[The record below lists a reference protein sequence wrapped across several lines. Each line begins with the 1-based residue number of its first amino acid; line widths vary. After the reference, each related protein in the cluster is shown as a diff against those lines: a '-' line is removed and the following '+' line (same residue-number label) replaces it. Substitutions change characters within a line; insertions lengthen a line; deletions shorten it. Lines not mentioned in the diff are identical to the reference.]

1 MSSGL
6 DLSQFYETFFD
17 EADELLAQM
26 EQLLLELDVGAPD
39 IEQLNAIFRAAH
51 SIKGG
56 AATFGCF
63 TQLAGTTHLLENLLD
78 AIRRGEMELRTDMID
93 IFLETKDVL
102 KSQLDAYRASEEP
115 DEAVFERICAVLRQL
130 ALEHK
135 DPAAAAAP
143 APAPVAPAPAP
154 APAPVAPAPAPAP
167 APVQQA
173 PQPVPP
179 APAEVAAPAAES
191 NADAGGLPLRV
202 RITKVSDKDA
212 ASLLEEMGNL
222 GTVKASERANG
233 VLTVWVESTCTP
245 DDIEAV
251 CCFIVDG
258 DQLSIAREA
267 APAEGGA
274 APAVAQAAP
283 AVEPAPA
290 PAAPEAPAAESAAAP
305 EVVTQTARA
314 AARPAAAA
322 HAADKESTSIR
333 VGVEK
338 VDQVINLVGELV
350 ITQAMLAQTASTLD
364 PVLHDRLLNG
374 MEQLERN
381 ARDLQEAV
389 MSIRMMPMDYVFSR
403 FPRLVRDI
411 AGKMGKQIELQTY
424 GRATEL
430 DKSLIERIIDPLTHL
445 VRNSLDHGIETPEKR
460 IAAGKDPVGQLVL
473 SAQHNGGNIV
483 IEVSDDGG
491 GLSREKILKKAMAQ
505 GLAVNE
511 NSPDDEIWQLIFAPG
526 FSTAEKVTDISGRG
540 VGMDVVRR
548 NIQDMGGH
556 VQLSCE
562 PGNGTTTR
570 IVLPLTLAILDGMS
584 VRVGE
589 ETFILPLGNVTESLQ
604 PTNDQIYSV
613 AGNERVMH
621 VRGEY
626 LPLVEMHRVFSV
638 EQAQTDP
645 TQAIA
650 VIMQAEDRRFA
661 LLVDHLIGQHQVVV
675 KNLESNYRKVPGIS
689 AATILGDGSV
699 ALIVDVFALARAN
712 RERWSQP
719 EAVLN

>member
-63 TQLAGTTHLLENLLD
+63 QKLAGTTHLLENLLD
-78 AIRRGEMELRTDMID
+78 AIRRGEMGLRADMVD

-115 DEAVFERICAVLRQL
+115 EDAVFERICAVLRQL
-130 ALEHK
+130 ALEGGQA
-135 DPAAAAAP
+135 PAAAAP
-143 APAPVAPAPAP
+143 APVAAPEPGPEPAPAP
-154 APAPVAPAPAPAP
+154 
-167 APVQQA
+167 Q
-173 PQPVPP
+173 
-179 APAEVAAPAAES
+179 PAAAS
-191 NADAGGLPLRV
+191 TAAGLPLRV
-202 RITKVSDKDA
+202 RFSKVSDKDA
-212 ASLLEEMGNL
+212 QSLLEEMGNL
-222 GTVKASERANG
+222 GDVR
-233 VLTVWVESTCTP
+233 
-245 DDIEAV
+245 
-251 CCFIVDG
+251 
-258 DQLSIAREA
+258 
-267 APAEGGA
+267 
-274 APAVAQAAP
+274 
-283 AVEPAPA
+283 
-290 PAAPEAPAAESAAAP
+290 
-305 EVVTQTARA
+305 
-314 AARPAAAA
+314 AARPSIAPA
-322 HAADKESTSIR
+322 HADKESTSIR

-445 VRNSLDHGIETPEKR
+445 VRNSLDHGIETPDKR
-460 IAAGKDPVGQLVL
+460 VAAGKEPVGQLVL

-491 GLSREKILKKAMAQ
+491 GLSRERILRKAAAQ
-505 GLAVNE
+505 GLTVNE

-526 FSTAEKVTDISGRG
+526 FSTADQVTDISGRG

-556 VQLSCE
+556 VQLSSV
-562 PGNGTTTR
+562 PGQGTTTR

-589 ETFILPLGNVTESLQ
+589 ETFILPLNHVTESLQ
-604 PTNDQIYSV
+604 PQADQIYSV
-613 AGNERVMH
+613 AGNERVMQ

-638 EQAQTDP
+638 GQAQADP

-650 VIMQAEDRRFA
+650 VIMQAEERRFA
-661 LLVDHLIGQHQVVV
+661 LLVDHLVGQHQVVV

-712 RERWSQP
+712 REKWSQP
-719 EAVLN
+719 EAILN

>member
-26 EQLLLELDVGAPD
+26 EQLLLELDVGSPD

-78 AIRRGEMELRTDMID
+78 AIRRGEMALRTDMID

-135 DPAAAAAP
+135 DPAAAAPTAP
-143 APAPVAPAPAP
+143 VPAPVAAAPAP
-154 APAPVAPAPAPAP
+154 TPALEPVVAPVVAPE
-167 APVQQA
+167 
-173 PQPVPP
+173 PVPP
-179 APAEVAAPAAES
+179 A
-191 NADAGGLPLRV
+191 ADAGDLPLKV

-222 GTVKASERANG
+222 GNVRASERADG
-233 VLTVWVESTCTP
+233 ALTVWMDSTCTP

-258 DQLSIAREA
+258 DQLSITREA
-267 APAEGGA
+267 APTGQVAVAAAEPVAAAAA
-274 APAVAQAAP
+274 APVAAAAVA
-283 AVEPAPA
+283 PAPA
-290 PAAPEAPAAESAAAP
+290 PVEPTPTVADTAAAT
-305 EVVTQTARA
+305 EAITQAASRA
-314 AARPAAAA
+314 SRPAAPA
-322 HAADKESTSIR
+322 HADKESTSIR

-589 ETFILPLGNVTESLQ
+589 ETFILPLNHVTESLQ

-638 EQAQTDP
+638 SQAQTDP

-719 EAVLN
+719 EAILN

>member
-63 TQLAGTTHLLENLLD
+63 QKLAGTTHLLENLLD
-78 AIRRGEMELRTDMID
+78 AIRRGEMGLRADMVD

-115 DEAVFERICAVLRQL
+115 EDAVFERICAVLRQL
-130 ALEHK
+130 ALEGGQA
-135 DPAAAAAP
+135 PAAAAP
-143 APAPVAPAPAP
+143 APVAAPEPGPEP
-154 APAPVAPAPAPAP
+154 EP
-167 APVQQA
+167 A
-173 PQPVPP
+173 PQP
-179 APAEVAAPAAES
+179 AAASTAA
-191 NADAGGLPLRV
+191 GLPLRV
-202 RITKVSDKDA
+202 RFSKVSDKDA
-212 ASLLEEMGNL
+212 QSLLEEMGNL
-222 GTVKASERANG
+222 GDVRASERAG
-233 VLTVWVESTCTP
+233 QTLTVWVDTTCSP

-251 CCFIVDG
+251 CCFIIDA
-258 DQLSIAREA
+258 DQLEIAREA
-267 APAEGGA
+267 EPAHA
-274 APAVAQAAP
+274 SAQAAVAAAP
-283 AVEPAPA
+283 DAAATPAPA
-290 PAAPEAPAAESAAAP
+290 PVAAPAAAQAAEP
-305 EVVTQTARA
+305 ARA
-314 AARPAAAA
+314 ARPSIAPA
-322 HAADKESTSIR
+322 HADKESTSIR

-445 VRNSLDHGIETPEKR
+445 VRNSLDHGIETPDKR
-460 IAAGKDPVGQLVL
+460 VAAGKEPVGQLVL

-491 GLSREKILKKAMAQ
+491 GLSRERILRKAAAQ
-505 GLAVNE
+505 GLTVNE

-526 FSTAEKVTDISGRG
+526 FSTADQVTDISGRG

-556 VQLSCE
+556 VQLSSV
-562 PGNGTTTR
+562 PGQGTTTR

-589 ETFILPLGNVTESLQ
+589 ETFILPLNHVTESLQ
-604 PTNDQIYSV
+604 PQADQIYSV
-613 AGNERVMH
+613 AGNERVMQ

-638 EQAQTDP
+638 GQAQADP

-650 VIMQAEDRRFA
+650 VIMQAEERRFA
-661 LLVDHLIGQHQVVV
+661 LLVDHLVGQHQVVV

-712 RERWSQP
+712 REKWSQP
-719 EAVLN
+719 EAILN

>member
-26 EQLLLELDVGAPD
+26 EQLLLELDVGSPD

-78 AIRRGEMELRTDMID
+78 AIRRGEMALRTDMID

-135 DPAAAAAP
+135 DPAAAAPA
-143 APAPVAPAPAP
+143 APAPVVAAPAPAP
-154 APAPVAPAPAPAP
+154 APAPVAVAPAPE
-167 APVQQA
+167 
-173 PQPVPP
+173 PVPP
-179 APAEVAAPAAES
+179 A
-191 NADAGGLPLRV
+191 ADVGDLPLKV

-222 GTVKASERANG
+222 GNVRASERADG
-233 VLTVWVESTCTP
+233 ALTVWMDSTCTP

-258 DQLSIAREA
+258 DQLSISREA
-267 APAEGGA
+267 APAAQAATPVAEAVAVAPVA
-274 APAVAQAAP
+274 APAPV
-283 AVEPAPA
+283 
-290 PAAPEAPAAESAAAP
+290 AAEPVPTVADTAAAA
-305 EVVTQTARA
+305 EAITQA
-314 AARPAAAA
+314 AARASRPAASA
-322 HAADKESTSIR
+322 HADKESTSIR

-505 GLAVNE
+505 GMAVNE

-589 ETFILPLGNVTESLQ
+589 ETFILPLNHVTESLQ

-638 EQAQTDP
+638 SQAQTDP

-719 EAVLN
+719 EAILN

>member
-63 TQLAGTTHLLENLLD
+63 QKLAGTTHLLENLLD
-78 AIRRGEMELRTDMID
+78 AIRRGEMGLRADMVD

-115 DEAVFERICAVLRQL
+115 EDAVFERICAVLRQL
-130 ALEHK
+130 ALEGGQA
-135 DPAAAAAP
+135 PAAAAP
-143 APAPVAPAPAP
+143 AAAPEPEPEP
-154 APAPVAPAPAPAP
+154 EP
-167 APVQQA
+167 A
-173 PQPVPP
+173 PQPD
-179 APAEVAAPAAES
+179 AASATP
-191 NADAGGLPLRV
+191 GLPLRV
-202 RITKVSDKDA
+202 RFSKVSDKDA
-212 ASLLEEMGNL
+212 QSLLEEMGNL
-222 GTVKASERANG
+222 GDVRASERAG
-233 VLTVWVESTCTP
+233 QTLTVWVDTTCSP

-251 CCFIVDG
+251 CCFIIDA
-258 DQLSIAREA
+258 DQLEIAREA
-267 APAEGGA
+267 EPAHAPAQVAVAA
-274 APAVAQAAP
+274 APDAAATP
-283 AVEPAPA
+283 APAPA
-290 PAAPEAPAAESAAAP
+290 PAAAQPAEP
-305 EVVTQTARA
+305 ARA
-314 AARPAAAA
+314 ARPSIAPA
-322 HAADKESTSIR
+322 HADKESTSIR

-411 AGKMGKQIELQTY
+411 AGKMGKQIELQTH

-460 IAAGKDPVGQLVL
+460 VAAGKEPVGQLVL

-491 GLSREKILKKAMAQ
+491 GLSRERILRKAVAQ

-511 NSPDDEIWQLIFAPG
+511 NSPDDEVWQLIFAPG
-526 FSTAEKVTDISGRG
+526 FSTADQVTDISGRG

-556 VQLSCE
+556 VQLSSV
-562 PGNGTTTR
+562 PGQGTTTR

-589 ETFILPLGNVTESLQ
+589 ETFILPLNHVTESLQ
-604 PTNDQIYSV
+604 PQADQIYSV
-613 AGNERVMH
+613 AGNERVMQ

-638 EQAQTDP
+638 GQAQADP

-650 VIMQAEDRRFA
+650 VIMQAEERRFA
-661 LLVDHLIGQHQVVV
+661 LLVDHLVGQHQVVV

-712 RERWSQP
+712 REQWSQP
-719 EAVLN
+719 EAILN

>member
-63 TQLAGTTHLLENLLD
+63 NQLAGTTHLLENLLD
-78 AIRRGEMELRTDMID
+78 AIRRGEMALRTDMID

-115 DEAVFERICAVLRQL
+115 DDAVFERICAVLRQL

-135 DPAAAAAP
+135 DPAAAAAAAP
-143 APAPVAPAPAP
+143 ATAPVA
-154 APAPVAPAPAPAP
+154 APAP

-173 PQPVPP
+173 PAPVPA
-179 APAEVAAPAAES
+179 APVEAAAPAAATSEQ
-191 NADAGGLPLRV
+191 AGGLPLRV

-233 VLTVWVESTCTP
+233 VLTVWVDSTCTP
-245 DDIEAV
+245 EDIEAV

-258 DQLSIAREA
+258 DQLNIAREA
-267 APAEGGA
+267 APASGDAAPVAAEA
-274 APAVAQAAP
+274 APAAQAAP
-283 AVEPAPA
+283 VAAPAAA
-290 PAAPEAPAAESAAAP
+290 PAAPEAPAADVAAAADAAAP
-305 EVVTQTARA
+305 AARA
-314 AARPAAAA
+314 AARPAASAAA
-322 HAADKESTSIR
+322 HADKESTSIR

-589 ETFILPLGNVTESLQ
+589 ETFILPLNHVTESLQ

-638 EQAQTDP
+638 GEAQTDP

>member
-78 AIRRGEMELRTDMID
+78 AIRRGEMALRTDMID

-135 DPAAAAAP
+135 DPAAAGAAPAAAAAP
-143 APAPVAPAPAP
+143 APAPVVAAPAPVPAPAP
-154 APAPVAPAPAPAP
+154 AAAQPA
-167 APVQQA
+167 
-173 PQPVPP
+173 
-179 APAEVAAPAAES
+179 
-191 NADAGGLPLRV
+191 ADAGDLPLKV

-222 GTVKASERANG
+222 GTVKASERADG
-233 VLTVWVESTCTP
+233 VLTVWVDSTCTP

-258 DQLSIAREA
+258 DQLNISREA
-267 APAEGGA
+267 APA
-274 APAVAQAAP
+274 AQAAP
-283 AVEPAPA
+283 AAAEPAAVAAAAVAAVAAAPAPVAAPA
-290 PAAPEAPAAESAAAP
+290 PAAPVVAESAAAA
-305 EVVTQTARA
+305 EAITQA
-314 AARPAAAA
+314 AARASRPAAPA
-322 HAADKESTSIR
+322 HADKESTSIR

-411 AGKMGKQIELQTY
+411 ASKMGKQIELQTY

-445 VRNSLDHGIETPEKR
+445 VRNSLDHGIETPERR

-491 GLSREKILKKAMAQ
+491 GLNRDKILKKAMAQ

-589 ETFILPLGNVTESLQ
+589 ETFILPLNHVTESLQ

-638 EQAQTDP
+638 NDAQTDP

-719 EAVLN
+719 EAILN

>member
-26 EQLLLELDVGAPD
+26 EQLLLELDVQAPD

-63 TQLAGTTHLLENLLD
+63 QKLAGTTHLLENLLD
-78 AIRRGEMELRTDMID
+78 AIRRGEMALRVDMVD
-93 IFLETKDVL
+93 TFLETKDVL

-115 DEAVFERICAVLRQL
+115 DEAVYERICAVLRQL
-130 ALEHK
+130 ALE
-135 DPAAAAAP
+135 DGAGAAPAAAVQP
-143 APAPVAPAPAP
+143 VVAPAPVAE
-154 APAPVAPAPAPAP
+154 PAPVATPAPARAAEPA
-167 APVQQA
+167 AA
-173 PQPVPP
+173 
-179 APAEVAAPAAES
+179 ASAAPAG
-191 NADAGGLPLRV
+191 DLPTRV
-202 RITKVSDKDA
+202 RFRAVSDKDA

-222 GTVKASERANG
+222 GKVLASDRTGDA
-233 VLTVWVESTCTP
+233 LTVWVQTTCSP
-245 DDIEAV
+245 ADIEAV
-251 CCFIVDG
+251 CCFIIDS
-258 DQLSIAREA
+258 DQLDIGREA
-267 APAEGGA
+267 APTQVEPA
-274 APAVAQAAP
+274 APAQSVLAQFEQAA
-283 AVEPAPA
+283 ATFA
-290 PAAPEAPAAESAAAP
+290 PAAPAAAAEPAAAPAAAAN
-305 EVVTQTARA
+305 RA
-314 AARPAAAA
+314 AARPAAAP
-322 HAADKESTSIR
+322 HADKESTSIR

-338 VDQVINLVGELV
+338 VDQIINLVGELV

-381 ARDLQEAV
+381 ARDLQESV

-411 AGKMGKQIELQTY
+411 ASKMGKQIELQTY

-491 GLSREKILKKAMAQ
+491 GLNRERILKKALSQ
-505 GLAVNE
+505 GMAVNE
-511 NSPDDEIWQLIFAPG
+511 NMPDEEVWQLIFAPG
-526 FSTAEKVTDISGRG
+526 FSTAEQITDISGRG

-556 VQLSCE
+556 VQLSSE
-562 PGNGTTTR
+562 TGKGTTTR

-589 ETFILPLGNVTESLQ
+589 EVFILPLNHVTESLQ
-604 PTNDQIYSV
+604 PTEDQLYTV

-638 EQAQTDP
+638 AGAQPDP

-661 LLVDHLIGQHQVVV
+661 LLVDHLVGQHQVVV
-675 KNLESNYRKVPGIS
+675 KNLEANYRKVPGIS

-712 RERWSQP
+712 REKWAQP
-719 EAVLN
+719 EAILN

>member
-78 AIRRGEMELRTDMID
+78 AIRRGEMALRTDMID

-115 DEAVFERICAVLRQL
+115 DDAVFERICAVLRQL

-143 APAPVAPAPAP
+143 AAAPAAPVAAPAPAL
-154 APAPVAPAPAPAP
+154 AP

-173 PQPVPP
+173 PQPVP
-179 APAEVAAPAAES
+179 AASAEPAAPAG
-191 NADAGGLPLRV
+191 DASGLPLRV

-212 ASLLEEMGNL
+212 ASLLEEMSNL
-222 GTVKASERANG
+222 GTVKASDRANG

-267 APAEGGA
+267 APASGETAPAAAASAAEA
-274 APAVAQAAP
+274 APAPVS
-283 AVEPAPA
+283 A
-290 PAAPEAPAAESAAAP
+290 PAAPEAPVAAAPVAGSAAAG
-305 EVVTQTARA
+305 EAATQATRA

-491 GLSREKILKKAMAQ
+491 GLNREKILKKAMAQ

-589 ETFILPLGNVTESLQ
+589 ETFILPLNHVTESLQ

-719 EAVLN
+719 EAILN

>member
-1 MSSGL
+1 M
-6 DLSQFYETFFD
+6 
-17 EADELLAQM
+17 A
-26 EQLLLELDVGAPD
+26 
-39 IEQLNAIFRAAH
+39 
-51 SIKGG
+51 
-56 AATFGCF
+56 
-63 TQLAGTTHLLENLLD
+63 
-78 AIRRGEMELRTDMID
+78 LRTDMID

-115 DEAVFERICAVLRQL
+115 DDAVFERICAVLRQL

-143 APAPVAPAPAP
+143 APAAPAPA
-154 APAPVAPAPAPAP
+154 AAPVAAPAP

-173 PQPVPP
+173 P
-179 APAEVAAPAAES
+179 APAAPVEAAAPAAATSEQ
-191 NADAGGLPLRV
+191 AGGLPLRV

-233 VLTVWVESTCTP
+233 VLTVWVDSTCTP
-245 DDIEAV
+245 EDIEAV

-258 DQLSIAREA
+258 DQLNIAREA
-267 APAEGGA
+267 VPASGDAAPVAAEA
-274 APAVAQAAP
+274 APAAPVAAP
-283 AVEPAPA
+283 VAAPS
-290 PAAPEAPAAESAAAP
+290 APEAPAAEVAVAADAGAP
-305 EVVTQTARA
+305 AARA
-314 AARPAAAA
+314 AARPAASAAA
-322 HAADKESTSIR
+322 HADKESTSIR

-589 ETFILPLGNVTESLQ
+589 ETFILPLNHVTESLQ

-638 EQAQTDP
+638 GEAQTDP